1 MRPESIAQE
10 RKHASPADAIEQQAK
25 RTFTSE
31 KMDLINAIN
40 ADARISGNAY
50 KVAIC
55 IINHVNEKAGYAFPS
70 VETVGIKT
78 RLSRSAVERAL
89 KLLRKT
95 SWLRSRKV
103 YDHKT
108 RTQHN
113 RYWVLADNL
122 NAIADEQAM
131 LIDEAREAR
140 HQPKPAKAAAQSVAQ
155 PVTSDGTVREQPVT
169 SDGTQP
175 VTSEGVTPKREH
187 LTRISASKKEVLVV
201 DRGTEGV
208 PDGWPD
214 LRDDDDEDAWP
225 ERVVGGPPTEACH
238 RSRGHFDGAKVWS
251 GGFLNGFQKLN

>member
-95 SWLRSRKV
+95 GWLRSRKV

-108 RTQHN
+108 CTQHN

-122 NAIADEQAM
+122 NAIADEQVI
-131 LIDEAREAR
+131 LLEEAREAR
-140 HQPKPAKAAAQSVAQ
+140 REGQRETPKTPAQSVAQ
-155 PVTSDGTVREQPVT
+155 PASSG
-169 SDGTQP
+169 
-175 VTSEGVTPKREH
+175 GVTPKREH
-187 LTRISASKKEVLVV
+187 LTRISASKKEVLGTRPAFLTYEIYARIGVV
-201 DRGTEGV
+201 R
-208 PDGWPD
+208 
-214 LRDDDDEDAWP
+214 LRRPMKE
-225 ERVVGGPPTEACH
+225 GPPPVAQLADRQH
-238 RSRGHFDGAKVWS
+238 RSRP
-251 GGFLNGFQKLN
+251 

>member
-10 RKHASPADAIEQQAK
+10 RKHASPADAVEQQAK

-31 KMDLINAIN
+31 KMDKINALN

-50 KVAIC
+50 KVATC

-70 VETVGIKT
+70 VETIGIKT
-78 RLSRSAVERAL
+78 RLPRRVVERSL
-89 KLLRKT
+89 TLLRKT
-95 SWLRSRKV
+95 GWLRSRKV

-113 RYWVLADNL
+113 RYWLLDDNL
-122 NAIADEQAM
+122 NAIADEQVM
-131 LIDEAREAR
+131 LLEEAREAR
-140 HQPKPAKAAAQSVAQ
+140 REGQRETPKTPAQSVAQ
-155 PVTSDGTVREQPVT
+155 PASSGGTVGEQPA
-169 SDGTQP
+169 SSGGTQP
-175 VTSEGVTPKREH
+175 ASSGGVTPKREH

-201 DRGTEGV
+201 ERGTEGV

-225 ERVVGGPPTEACH
+225 ERVVGGPTLNLARLRCA
-238 RSRGHFDGAKVWS
+238 RSSRRAEQVPCG
-251 GGFLNGFQKLN
+251 

>member
-95 SWLRSRKV
+95 GWLRSRKV

-113 RYWVLADNL
+113 RYWLLDDNL
-122 NAIADEQAM
+122 NAIADEQVT
-131 LIDEAREAR
+131 LLEEAREAR
-140 HQPKPAKAAAQSVAQ
+140 REGQRETPKTPAQSVAQ

-187 LTRISASKKEVLVV
+187 LTRISASKKAVLVSK
-201 DRGTEGV
+201 RGTEGAV
-208 PDGWPD
+208 ADGWPD
-214 LRDDDDEDAWP
+214 LRDGRWRGD
-225 ERVVGGPPTEACH
+225 H
-238 RSRGHFDGAKVWS
+238 RGHDRAER
-251 GGFLNGFQKLN
+251 